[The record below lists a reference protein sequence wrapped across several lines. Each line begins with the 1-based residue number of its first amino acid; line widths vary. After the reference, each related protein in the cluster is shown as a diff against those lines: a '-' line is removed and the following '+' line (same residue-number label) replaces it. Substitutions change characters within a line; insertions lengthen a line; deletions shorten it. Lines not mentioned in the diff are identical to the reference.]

1 MSIESSKRRRVRR
14 RMPGVIVFACPG
26 GCPPGECDTA
36 GAGEEGRYSC
46 AHCAGSGIY
55 DGGYLTA
62 RHAGTKPGDACPYC
76 HGDGLGGGYSSATC
90 SKCGQS
96 AISRAMWEAP

>member
-55 DGGYLTA
+55 DGGYLSA

-76 HGDGLGGGYSSATC
+76 QGDGLGGGYSSATC